1 VAIGYA
7 LASTSPLFAIPLEIL
22 ILKRRPSSRTIAG
35 AILTVAGIACFG
47 F

>member
-1 VAIGYA
+1 VAIGNA

-22 ILKRRPSSRTIAG
+22 FLNRRPSPRTIAG
-35 AILTVAGIACFG
+35 AALTVVGIACLG